1 MGSRVARPTLLLNH
15 DSASGI
21 YGSGPA
27 AHLHRRCEPVALPQ
41 RDLKDRSAGAP
52 PATLLFHKP
61 YGVLSQFSRE
71 PGSAWGCLADWI
83 EQREVYP
90 AGRLDADSEGLLL
103 LTGDGRLQHQ
113 LTDPRWG
120 HWRTYWVQVEGEPS
134 DTSLNDLRR
143 GLDIQGRRTLPARA
157 EMIQDP
163 QLGER
168 QPPIR
173 QRRSIPTAWL
183 EIHLREGRNRQVRRM
198 TAAVGLPTLRLV
210 RVAIDLMDGAH
221 PLSLEGLAAGQ
232 WRFVSRAEQRRLEA
246 LMPAEPRRGSGPET
260 RPRFRPGR
268 R

>member
-1 MGSRVARPTLLLNH
+1 M
-15 DSASGI
+15 
-21 YGSGPA
+21 
-27 AHLHRRCEPVALPQ
+27 ALPQ
-41 RDLKDRSAGAP
+41 RNLSDGSAGSS

-71 PGSAWGCLADWI
+71 TGSRWGCLADWI
-83 EQREVYP
+83 EQPEVYP

-103 LTGDGRLQHQ
+103 LTGDGRLQHR

-134 DTSLNDLRR
+134 DANLNALRR

-157 EMIQDP
+157 QRILDP

-183 EIHLREGRNRQVRRM
+183 EIQLREGRNRQVRRM

-210 RVAIDLMDGAH
+210 RVAMDLMDGGD
-221 PLSLEGLAAGQ
+221 PLTLEGLAAGQ
-232 WRFVSRAEQRRLEA
+232 WRVVS
-246 LMPAEPRRGSGPET
+246 PAEDLRLTALVRG
-260 RPRFRPGR
+260 
-268 R
+268 

>member
-1 MGSRVARPTLLLNH
+1 M
-15 DSASGI
+15 
-21 YGSGPA
+21 
-27 AHLHRRCEPVALPQ
+27 ALPQ
-41 RDLKDRSAGAP
+41 RNLKDRSAGTR

-103 LTGDGRLQHQ
+103 LTGDGRLQHR

-120 HWRTYWVQVEGEPS
+120 HWRTYWVQVEGGPS
-134 DTSLNDLRR
+134 DSSLNDLRR

-157 EMIQDP
+157 RIIQAP

-183 EIHLREGRNRQVRRM
+183 EIQLREGRNRQVRRM

-221 PLSLEGLAAGQ
+221 PLTLEGLAAGQ
-232 WRFVSRAEQRRLEA
+232 WRVVSGAEERRLKA
-246 LMPAEPRRGSGPET
+246 LLPGEPLTGSDPET